1 MKVLVV
7 GFGSIG
13 KRHINNLLK
22 YPNVELIICTRKN
35 SINLETRKNFK
46 IVQSIEQG
54 INENPDIAFITNVT
68 SAHVSTAIKLA
79 ESGINL
85 FIEKPLSNSMESIDN
100 LSEIVQKKKINVM
113 VGCNFRFHECLK
125 KIKELL
131 DENVIGN
138 VISVKVECGSY
149 LPDWHPNEDYRNGYA
164 ARKALGG
171 GVVLTCI
178 HEIDYLYWFFGEV
191 DDVVSFSGKYSD
203 LELDVDDLSTALLKF
218 KKNIIAEVHL
228 DFFQRKDFRSCK
240 IIGKKGTIYW
250 DSDTNLV
257 KLFEINENKWIEI
270 LKISDYDRNQMFM
283 KELDYYFD
291 CINQNKEP
299 MNNISETKKILKI
312 ALGIIESSKTKKV
325 VEI

>member
-68 SAHVSTAIKLA
+68 SVHVSTAIKLA
-79 ESGINL
+79 ESGIDL
-85 FIEKPLSNSMESIDN
+85 LIEKPLSNSMESIDK

-131 DENVIGN
+131 DKNV
-138 VISVKVECGSY
+138 
-149 LPDWHPNEDYRNGYA
+149 RNFV
-164 ARKALGG
+164 R
-171 GVVLTCI
+171 
-178 HEIDYLYWFFGEV
+178 
-191 DDVVSFSGKYSD
+191 
-203 LELDVDDLSTALLKF
+203 
-218 KKNIIAEVHL
+218 
-228 DFFQRKDFRSCK
+228 
-240 IIGKKGTIYW
+240 
-250 DSDTNLV
+250 
-257 KLFEINENKWIEI
+257 
-270 LKISDYDRNQMFM
+270 
-283 KELDYYFD
+283 
-291 CINQNKEP
+291 
-299 MNNISETKKILKI
+299 
-312 ALGIIESSKTKKV
+312 
-325 VEI
+325 